1 MVWRDNPRIWLFSK
15 ADDAHSSH
23 ILRIHLQMAILEL
36 DIFIIDPSH
45 QTLGSN
51 DTTVR
56 SKLQSSN
63 ASELEFNPES
73 ARVS

>member
-1 MVWRDNPRIWLFSK
+1 
-15 ADDAHSSH
+15 
-23 ILRIHLQMAILEL
+23 MAILEQE
-36 DIFIIDPSH
+36 IFIIDPSH

-51 DTTVR
+51 AKTVR

>member
-1 MVWRDNPRIWLFSK
+1 
-15 ADDAHSSH
+15 
-23 ILRIHLQMAILEL
+23 MAILEQ

-51 DTTVR
+51 AKTVR

-73 ARVS
+73 ARVF